1 MQCYSAVDSWK
12 NYLQTSLE
20 CYRLGHAKAIGSRLQ
35 FSGDSI
41 DESLSRLMGTRLPS
55 TDRLLINKFSNAR
68 QRGLLAS
75 RRGDLNAAESAFT
88 AARLLLKLNKLSDE
102 GSLFYQSFL
111 EQAEAYLDYRR
122 GEFEQARNRIYQ
134 ALEISVILEE
144 KYGYEIV
151 LFGRIQLVH
160 NLVRIDAAC
169 MELHR
174 AIKLAF
180 QILGYL
186 EGILDTLPIP
196 GLWGY
201 ERVKRQRP
209 EFVAAMFAQVTGEIA
224 TILAGKDRQFVSD
237 LLTVGSTY
245 MPICPDETHH
255 CHPQAYAWL
264 LVKQAF
270 VNNEVATFLNRA
282 SNFLPEGRGDTP
294 LLWYATLA
302 DLVALCNKI
311 ALPESDLL
319 KQEIVKDAATWKG
332 IPQRF
337 LSLFR

>member
-1 MQCYSAVDSWK
+1 MQCYSSVDSCK
-12 NYLQTSLE
+12 NYLQASLKS
-20 CYRLGHAKAIGSRLQ
+20 YRLGNAKTIGSQLKL
-35 FSGDSI
+35 SGDSI
-41 DESLSRLMGTRLPS
+41 DESLSMLMRTRLSS
-55 TDRLLINKFSNAR
+55 TDRLLISKFSNAR
-68 QRGLLAS
+68 QRGLLAA
-75 RRGDLNAAESAFT
+75 RRGDFNAAESAFT
-88 AARLLLKLNKLSDE
+88 AARLLLKLKQLSDE
-102 GSLFYQSFL
+102 GSLLYQSFL

-134 ALEISVILEE
+134 ALEIDMILEE

-160 NLVRIDAAC
+160 NLVRIDAGC

-174 AIKLAF
+174 STKLAF

-186 EGILDTLPIP
+186 DGILDTLPIP

-201 ERVKRQRP
+201 ERVKRQRA

-237 LLTVGSTY
+237 LLTVGSNY
-245 MPICPDETHH
+245 MPICPDETYH

-270 VNNEVATFLNRA
+270 INHEVATFLERA
-282 SNFLPEGRGDTP
+282 SEFLAKGSNDTP

-302 DLVALCNKI
+302 DLVALCDEL
-311 ALPESDLL
+311 ALPESNLL

-332 IPQRF
+332 IPQRL
-337 LSLFR
+337 LSLFH